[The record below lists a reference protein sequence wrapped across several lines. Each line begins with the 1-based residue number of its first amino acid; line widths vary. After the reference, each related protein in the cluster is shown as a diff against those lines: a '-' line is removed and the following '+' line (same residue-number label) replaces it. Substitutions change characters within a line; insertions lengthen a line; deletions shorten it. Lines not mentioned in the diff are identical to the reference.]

1 MIIMV
6 ELIPS
11 LAQFLISNDTES
23 IKKMP
28 QMKARR
34 DKNNSQRMDDFRV
47 K

>member
-1 MIIMV
+1 MMIVDEM
-6 ELIPS
+6 LS
-11 LAQFLISNDTES
+11 LAQFLISKDTDRR
-23 IKKMP
+23 KKMP